1 MSGREEE
8 LLLRKRLLQARS
20 ALYRLKLQREAGA
33 LRESLSWRRAARV
46 MVHSPV
52 AKSAG
57 FGLAL
62 EVLGPGRMARLVA
75 FASRALMAA
84 RVANI
89 VISLLRRRTAEPR
102 EEQSEVRS

>member
-8 LLLRKRLLQARS
+8 LRLRKRLLQARS
-20 ALYRLKLQREAGA
+20 ALYRLKIQREAGA

-46 MVHSPV
+46 MVRSPV
-52 AKSAG
+52 ARSAG

-75 FASRALMAA
+75 FASRVLMAA

-89 VISLLRRRTAEPR
+89 VLMLLRRRTAEPR